1 METALGILLFVMIVG
16 SVWCIAQQF
25 RKRRNGTN
33 ASGVVVVVVVVARM
47 VAEPR
52 NSDAG

>member
-1 METALGILLFVMIVG
+1 METALGILLFVLIVG

-33 ASGVVVVVVVVARM
+33 ASGGGGGTNGRRT
-47 VAEPR
+47 EKF
-52 NSDAG
+52 

>member
-33 ASGVVVVVVVVARM
+33 ASGGGGGGGGGGTNGRRT
-47 VAEPR
+47 EKF
-52 NSDAG
+52 

>member
-1 METALGILLFVMIVG
+1 VKENVMETALGILLFVMIVG

-33 ASGVVVVVVVVARM
+33 ASGGGGGGGTNGR
-47 VAEPR
+47 R
-52 NSDAG
+52 TKKF